1 MSWTN
6 ILSLS
11 AITALGLVLLPGSAA
26 AQQKTL
32 KEQLVGG
39 WHLAALE
46 RTESDGTKVHTYG
59 ANPKGIAYY
68 GADGRFFVLF
78 ARGDLPK
85 IAANDRAKATSEE
98 AKAIV
103 DGTIAY
109 SGTYTVDEASKT
121 IILRL
126 EVTTFPNSSL
136 IQKRTIT
143 SLTANELK
151 FTNPTTSTGARI
163 EGTMKRAPAAATN

>member
-1 MSWTN
+1 MNWRN

-11 AITALGLVLLPGSAA
+11 AITALGLALLPGSAA

-39 WHLAALE
+39 WNLAAQE
-46 RTESDGTKVHTYG
+46 RTAPDGTKVQTYG

-85 IAANDRAKATSEE
+85 IAANDRAKATPEE
-98 AKAIV
+98 AKALV
-103 DGTIAY
+103 DGAIAY
-109 SGTYTVDEASKT
+109 SGTYTVDEPSKT
-121 IILRL
+121 ITLRI
-126 EVTTFPNSSL
+126 EATTFPNQSPN
-136 IQKRTIT
+136 QKRIIT
-143 SLTANELK
+143 SLTADELK
-151 FTNPTTSTGARI
+151 FTNPTATAGGRI
-163 EGTMKRAPAAATN
+163 EVTLKRAPAAATN